1 VTHCWRHP
9 EKYLKTK
16 KENRMAGYKYHKD
29 WTNGKWNIFQV
40 VNGRE
45 EYFKTVDT
53 LAEAQQF
60 CSINNWRPQ

>member
-1 VTHCWRHP
+1 
-9 EKYLKTK
+9 
-16 KENRMAGYKYHKD
+16 MAGYKYHKD